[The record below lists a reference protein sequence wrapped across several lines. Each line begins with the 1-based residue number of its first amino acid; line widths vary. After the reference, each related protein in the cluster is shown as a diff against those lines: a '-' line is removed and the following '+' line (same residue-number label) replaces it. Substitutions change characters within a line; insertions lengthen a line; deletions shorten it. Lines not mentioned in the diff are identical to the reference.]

1 MSALAPAAGPP
12 AAAAGRPPAAAS
24 LQWLLDSVP
33 IAAVLQDPSF
43 RFVAVNGLFTRL
55 TGFTAADLI
64 GRPSDD
70 LHHPDDSALIVERR
84 KSLLQDGEPVVS
96 RQRARTA
103 DGRWLTLE
111 LRSRLIDADGGRFV
125 LHLMNPIDADQSVV
139 MLDSRESFRLLFE
152 ESPVATVIQDLDSF
166 RILRVNR
173 AFCDLTGYSPPE
185 LVGRDPAEFHFPED
199 RQELLANRRDVT
211 AAHAGEGPRRPLGEL
226 HARRMRHRSG
236 RVLHYRMQFRGMT
249 GPDGRSYMLAVLI
262 DTGVEI
268 AAREVIVDQARRIRR
283 NFELAPVGMM
293 ICDDRRRISAVNHAF
308 TALTGYR
315 PEEVIG
321 RPEDI
326 WVHDSPAAREV
337 MERKWAIVTPQV
349 GGIARSRL
357 PARTRDG
364 REVWTENITTRID
377 DIDGKPTYLSVLIDV
392 AAEHRLSEELK
403 RQVLYQGA
411 LLRSTSAGVA
421 HIVGDVVRRVNA
433 GMQQILGQPAG
444 TLEGRPV
451 TALIGGDER
460 WRQLKASAEGQAAA
474 PGNARQPLPIA
485 REGAD
490 VVYCDAR
497 LRWIDPG
504 QPGLGLIL
512 TLTDITDLLAGE
524 AELQRRNAE
533 LAEVRERF
541 ERFAEVMDELAL
553 VFDARLRR
561 SLYSNGRLPAILGVP
576 VDDFMREPVAA
587 FRHVEGPDRARVL
600 DACARARD
608 LPQQE
613 LEVRVEHPE
622 RGPRLVR
629 LRVSASRADVD
640 EVYCTAEDITDYRR
654 LERERLDEALE
665 QRDMLVREV
674 HHRIKNNLQG
684 VAGLLQQIAQ
694 RRPELASA
702 LEEIAG
708 QIQAIA
714 QVHGLQVRDSNEVP
728 PLRIIEA
735 MMQNLGRNFGVTVA
749 LHPDDPARIDGWMI
763 PEQEAVP
770 LALVINELGTNAIKH
785 RREGGQVDARLSVEP
800 DGLLLVIR
808 NDGTL
813 PAGFDFAKMNASP
826 SGLGLVK
833 AMLPRRGTRL
843 TFVEEQ
849 GRVAAVLKLAAPA
862 LRPRGA
868 G

>member
-1 MSALAPAAGPP
+1 MSALAAAGAP
-12 AAAAGRPPAAAS
+12 AAAAVRPAAAA

-33 IAAVLQDPSF
+33 IAAVLQDQSF
-43 RFVAVNGLFTRL
+43 RFIAVNGLFTRL
-55 TGFTAADLI
+55 TGFTASDLI
-64 GRPSDD
+64 GRPSSD
-70 LHHPDDSALIVERR
+70 LHHPEDSALIVERR
-84 KSLLQDGEPVVS
+84 KSLGHDGEPVVS
-96 RQRARTA
+96 RQRARTV

-125 LHLMNPIDADQSVV
+125 LHLMNPVDADQSVV
-139 MLDSRESFRLLFE
+139 MLDSRESFQLLFE
-152 ESPVATVIQDLDSF
+152 ESPAAMVIQDLESF
-166 RILRVNR
+166 RVLRVNR
-173 AFCDLTGYSPPE
+173 AFCDLTGYSPSE
-185 LVGRDPAEFHFPED
+185 LVGRDPSEFHFPED
-199 RQELLANRRDVT
+199 RQEFLANRREVT
-211 AAHAGEGPRRPLGEL
+211 TRYVGEGPRRSLGEL

-236 RVLHYRMQFRGMT
+236 RVLHYRMQFRGVT
-249 GPDGRSYMLAVLI
+249 GPDGRRRMLAVLI

-293 ICDDRRRISAVNHAF
+293 ICDDRRRIGAVNHAF
-308 TALTGYR
+308 SVLTGYQ

-337 MERKWAIVTPQV
+337 MERRWAIVTPKV

-377 DIDGKPTYLSVLIDV
+377 DVDGKPTYLSVLIDV
-392 AAEHRLSEELK
+392 AAEHRQSEELK

-433 GMQQILGQPAG
+433 GMQQILGQPASA
-444 TLEGRPV
+444 LEEQPI
-451 TALIGGDER
+451 TALIGGDAP
-460 WRQLKASAEGQAAA
+460 WRQLKASVLGQAAVS
-474 PGNARQPLPIA
+474 PGHTRQPLAIA
-485 REGAD
+485 RAGGET
-490 VVYCDAR
+490 VYCDAR

-512 TLTDITDLLAGE
+512 TLTDITD
-524 AELQRRNAE
+524 
-533 LAEVRERF
+533 
-541 ERFAEVMDELAL
+541 
-553 VFDARLRR
+553 
-561 SLYSNGRLPAILGVP
+561 
-576 VDDFMREPVAA
+576 
-587 FRHVEGPDRARVL
+587 
-600 DACARARD
+600 
-608 LPQQE
+608 
-613 LEVRVEHPE
+613 
-622 RGPRLVR
+622 
-629 LRVSASRADVD
+629 
-640 EVYCTAEDITDYRR
+640 YRQV
-654 LERERLDEALE
+654 ERERLDDALQ
-665 QRDMLVREV
+665 QRDMLVSEV

-684 VAGLLQQIAQ
+684 VAGLLQQIAE
-694 RRPELASA
+694 RRPELAGA

-714 QVHGLQVRDSNEVP
+714 QVHGLQVRDSNEVA

-735 MMQNLGRNFGVTVA
+735 ILQNLGRNFGVGMA
-749 LHPDDPARIDGWMI
+749 LHPDDPARLDGWMI

-785 RREGGQVDARLSVEP
+785 RCEGGQVDAQLSAEP

-808 NDGTL
+808 NDGSL
-813 PAGFDFAKMNASP
+813 PVGFDFAKMNASP

-843 TFVEEQ
+843 TFTEEH
-849 GRVAAVLKLAAPA
+849 GRVTAALKLAAPA
-862 LRPRGA
+862 LRPRGPGDPA
-868 G
+868 PCL